1 MVAALLLVLFK
12 KIRGWDHKSKQLNSQ
27 QRGQHRRLGNAH
39 GARDDLVEAS
49 CVLVPKRDACAFL
62 AQQEKPEV
70 LPVAGIMQKEISI
83 FSFIP
88 DLKFC
93 LSAVGFCSR
102 YISRYVNL
110 KLGFL
115 PFVVASIVAMVF
127 FFAVFAARAPA
138 MGTARTERGSSH
150 SSWKGS
156 RLLATPATAACLMC
170 RPDIVCPNRLGGMMQ
185 PAKTATVHFSL
196 AGSSL
201 PGRRAPCTFPNL
213 RCDSRCWLF
222 SCLDL

>member
-1 MVAALLLVLFK
+1 MCV
-12 KIRGWDHKSKQLNSQ
+12 S
-27 QRGQHRRLGNAH
+27 
-39 GARDDLVEAS
+39 DLCHSSTVSPPPAGGIGVRVFPAS

-62 AQQEKPEV
+62 ARQEKPEV

-102 YISRYVNL
+102 YNSRYENL
-110 KLGFL
+110 KFGFL

-138 MGTARTERGSSH
+138 MGNSADRAWQLSQLVEGVLTACNPSHGSLSCVQAGHCVSKQIGRHDVACQGCPRCVFSRSPVLGTPKSRTALWGEEKQRS
-150 SSWKGS
+150 
-156 RLLATPATAACLMC
+156 
-170 RPDIVCPNRLGGMMQ
+170 D
-185 PAKTATVHFSL
+185 
-196 AGSSL
+196 
-201 PGRRAPCTFPNL
+201 
-213 RCDSRCWLF
+213 
-222 SCLDL
+222 

>member
-1 MVAALLLVLFK
+1 MCV
-12 KIRGWDHKSKQLNSQ
+12 S
-27 QRGQHRRLGNAH
+27 
-39 GARDDLVEAS
+39 DLCHSSTVSPPPAGGIGVRVFPAS

-62 AQQEKPEV
+62 ARQEKPEV

-110 KLGFL
+110 KFGFL

-127 FFAVFAARAPA
+127 LRRICSSRPGDGEQRGQSLAAL
-138 MGTARTERGSSH
+138 TARGRGLDCFQPQPRQPVLRAGRTLCVQTD
-150 SSWKGS
+150 W
-156 RLLATPATAACLMC
+156 AA
-170 RPDIVCPNRLGGMMQ
+170 
-185 PAKTATVHFSL
+185 
-196 AGSSL
+196 
-201 PGRRAPCTFPNL
+201 
-213 RCDSRCWLF
+213 
-222 SCLDL
+222 